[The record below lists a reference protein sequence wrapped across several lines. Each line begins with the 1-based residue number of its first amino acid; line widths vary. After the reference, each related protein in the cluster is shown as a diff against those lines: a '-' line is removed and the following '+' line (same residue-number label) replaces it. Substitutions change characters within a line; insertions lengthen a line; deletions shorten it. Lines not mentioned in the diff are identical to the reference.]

1 MKLNLKNRINSK
13 KVGSIMVGL
22 NAEALKKMD
31 LSHWWQQHIFVI
43 KGRYHKGYPPM
54 LYAAIVALGSL
65 PIVAPFGCAQGK
77 LYPLL

>member
-1 MKLNLKNRINSK
+1 MTPFKKYGINSK

-22 NAEALKKMD
+22 HAEALKKMD

-43 KGRYHKGYPPM
+43 KGRYHKGYRPM
-54 LYAAIVALGSL
+54 LYAVIVALGSL
-65 PIVAPFGCAQGK
+65 PSVAPFGCAQGK